1 MTADTSGVVIK
12 EIRSKRD
19 LADYLTSLTGDD
31 VSYHAMLTH
40 YVGSDGHGRAEVFQ
54 ALNCATRS
62 KPALL
67 AEFQREQERKPRR
80 GNGRS
85 VYHFV
90 ISRRGRT
97 DPEILASMARRLL
110 QLAGLDRQKA
120 LIAVHCD
127 TDDNHV
133 HIAVSALDAG
143 GRQIIL
149 ERGYSKVLLAHINA
163 QLCHEFGFSPEAGL
177 GFHATG
183 EGVFRTADGAKLRD
197 ADFRKVT
204 NDLRKK
210 PALTASSAATERE
223 TGLPSTQRRIR
234 ESFERALKAE
244 TLEHFSAY
252 LAADRISY
260 DLEGSGAT
268 IAMGSNRFKAS
279 RIAREASPKNI
290 AKRFGVTHLTQPEAD
305 RLGLATG
312 AGFYRKDQAGALQLV
327 RLAKALDYLD
337 GHTPPL
343 PGAEAR
349 WVQHLADQS
358 LAQKIPKPARSH
370 ADPLRDRIKHLRD
383 RPTPAR
389 VWQAERLER
398 ALHYGQGA
406 RGRPPRTPAIAHDR
420 KLPDVK
426 LKHDTAIILGPEHHT
441 RWNGPPIW
449 DDVRVKKTGPLWHV
463 TRGSQPVAT
472 FGPGMIVV
480 HQATAADK
488 EHIVRLAQLDFGAD
502 VQAHCKP
509 ADRLSWIR
517 AAQACDVVLGNTEL
531 LPAQAELATL
541 RQNRLARLTTRL
553 AATGESLIDAGR
565 HALSQAHAAL
575 QSALPPIQRN
585 YAQGRARSQ
594 QLSTRLSIVQE
605 HIAAERELARR
616 KLEQSRAVT
625 AELQPAVSPPIAA
638 PNRVPKPQTT
648 ISPPLTPAPVPS
660 QRYSEIGE
668 DGCIRFRWD
677 DLLPSTDTVTA
688 KSDGVSHEQS
698 PGADRRETST
708 SPSVGADQAQ
718 SNRSAERVQSPPA
731 EQETAPTT
739 SPSMPSADKMQPN
752 PEPPPTPAPIA
763 SGTKFEEAIRLVRQL
778 DAVPRIEGNWFQ
790 IRIIGANGSKSVE
803 IPEGSRM
810 LAADVVNSFIHRVN
824 AVEDALA
831 RGAVTVHEN
840 GRMEAITPE
849 GDTALPDLR
858 KLLREPS
865 MLEIAR
871 AVAEDTAA
879 KRRDPPEPIP
889 AKQPEAPAVLSS
901 AQMSHALSAA
911 LLREML
917 KRTSHARKPGK
928 PLRKNSDAGEV
939 VGRTNRA
946 PDTPASRSSNML
958 LSVARRAAQLR
969 NWDPREYRV
978 ASMSNERPQLEVSA
992 TQQSGVRP
1000 STPND
1005 RPPIDQSSKQ
1015 RQQTHQRQFLGV
1027 MQNDRSI

>member
-1 MTADTSGVVIK
+1 M
-12 EIRSKRD
+12 
-19 LADYLTSLTGDD
+19 
-31 VSYHAMLTH
+31 
-40 YVGSDGHGRAEVFQ
+40 FQ

-80 GNGRS
+80 GQGRS
-85 VYHFV
+85 VYHFM

-133 HIAVSALDAG
+133 HIAVSALDAS

-163 QLCHEFGFSPEAGL
+163 QLCHEFGFVPEAGL

-183 EGVFRTADGAKLRD
+183 DGVFRTADGAKLRD
-197 ADFRKVT
+197 ADFHKVT
-204 NDLRKK
+204 KDLRKE
-210 PALTASSAATERE
+210 PALTARSAGFEHE

-244 TLEHFSAY
+244 TLELFSAY

-260 DLEGSGAT
+260 DLEGSGAM

-279 RIAREASPKNI
+279 RIARAASPKNI
-290 AKRFGVTHLTQPEAD
+290 AERFGVTHLTQTEAD

-312 AGFYRKDQAGALQLV
+312 AGFYRKDHAGALQLV
-327 RLAKALDYLD
+327 RLAKALDYPD
-337 GHTPPL
+337 GHIPPL

-349 WVQHLADQS
+349 WLQHLADQS
-358 LAQKIPKPARSH
+358 LAQKIPKPVRSH

-463 TRGSQPVAT
+463 TRGLQPVAT

-565 HALSQAHAAL
+565 HALSEAHAAL
-575 QSALPPIQRN
+575 QPAIPSIQRN
-585 YAQGRARSQ
+585 YTQGRARSQ

-605 HIAAERELARR
+605 QIAAERELARR

-625 AELQPAVSPPIAA
+625 AELQTVVSPPIAA
-638 PNRVPKPQTT
+638 PNRVPSPQTT

-677 DLLPSTDTVTA
+677 DLLPSADPVTA
-688 KSDGVSHEQS
+688 NSDGVSHEQS
-698 PGADRRETST
+698 PGVERREASP
-708 SPSVGADQAQ
+708 SPSVGADEAQ
-718 SNRSAERVQSPPA
+718 SDRSAERVQSPPA
-731 EQETAPTT
+731 EQETAPTK

-763 SGTKFEEAIRLVRQL
+763 FETKFQEAIRLVSEL
-778 DAVPRIEGNWFQ
+778 DAVGRVEGDSFHVRLIGSDDWRI
-790 IRIIGANGSKSVE
+790 AV
-803 IPEGSRM
+803 IPDDSRK
-810 LAADVVNSFIHRVN
+810 LAEDTQNNFVHRVN
-824 AVEDALA
+824 AVQDALV
-831 RGAVTVHEN
+831 RGAVTVDEN
-840 GRMEAITPE
+840 GKVEAVTPGGE
-849 GDTALPDLR
+849 TVSPDLL
-858 KLLREPS
+858 KLLREAS
-865 MLEIAR
+865 MLEFACAAAR
-871 AVAEDTAA
+871 EAAA

-889 AKQPEAPAVLSS
+889 AKQPEAPAVSS
-901 AQMSHALSAA
+901 AAQKSHALSAA

-917 KRTSHARKPGK
+917 KRTSRARQPG
-928 PLRKNSDAGEV
+928 
-939 VGRTNRA
+939 
-946 PDTPASRSSNML
+946 
-958 LSVARRAAQLR
+958 Q
-969 NWDPREYRV
+969 
-978 ASMSNERPQLEVSA
+978 
-992 TQQSGVRP
+992 
-1000 STPND
+1000 
-1005 RPPIDQSSKQ
+1005 
-1015 RQQTHQRQFLGV
+1015 
-1027 MQNDRSI
+1027 